1 MSLIGLQCIAEVIEG
16 IAPDELQKML
26 TGRKLLRACRKGKHM
41 WMELDGG
48 APALMFHF
56 GVFLNDVQLTI
67 WGDTHVTCETAI
79 SHLLSLLLVHVLFPE
94 DVCFTMPHGIPTCET
109 DGDPDVCLQG

>member
-1 MSLIGLQCIAEVIEG
+1 
-16 IAPDELQKML
+16 ML

-56 GVFLNDVQLTI
+56 GVLLNDVQLAV
-67 WGDTHVTCETAI
+67 WDDTHITHDIEKSCWLCP
-79 SHLLSLLLVHVLFPE
+79 LLRPCALPYRSLFYQTSWSSNIQ
-94 DVCFTMPHGIPTCET
+94 D
-109 DGDPDVCLQG
+109 

>member
-1 MSLIGLQCIAEVIEG
+1 MFDVEGHNIISVTVYRRIAEVIEG
-16 IAPDELQKML
+16 IAPDKLQEML

-56 GVFLNDVQLTI
+56 GVLLNDV
-67 WGDTHVTCETAI
+67 
-79 SHLLSLLLVHVLFPE
+79 
-94 DVCFTMPHGIPTCET
+94 
-109 DGDPDVCLQG
+109 

>member
-1 MSLIGLQCIAEVIEG
+1 MIGLRCTAEVIEG

-56 GVFLNDVQLTI
+56 GVALNDVQLACA
-67 WGDTHVTCETAI
+67 VTCMSLMTLKEI
-79 SHLLSLLLVHVLFPE
+79 SRS
-94 DVCFTMPHGIPTCET
+94 VCF
-109 DGDPDVCLQG
+109 